1 MTAFF
6 SKNRRAIT
14 VWAALALIL
23 LIGAAFRFQALRWDQ
38 GQYFHPDERAIINS
52 TLNINTVPLTWDTT
66 YGPRQA
72 VDFAPGGLSFFIPND
87 KIKLRPANQQESD
100 NYQKAKSQGQTYP
113 LPPDVVPPDQPV
125 PPEAINF
132 WNPYY
137 SPLNPHFFAYGDF
150 PKYLIKFSGHI
161 MSIVTGQ
168 VWGDYDHLILV
179 GRFLSGLWSMGTLLL
194 TFLLGR
200 LAFSPSL
207 GRNRGEAIGLLAAA
221 FMAVSVLDIQL
232 AHFAAFD
239 VTLTFFIILS
249 LYMALRLVQSGRKRT
264 AIGLGLAV
272 GLALSCKISA
282 APVVLSA
289 ILAAFFCGLYGPA
302 RWSGEKAG
310 RPRMLALPGP
320 ETEKYGENGVAL
332 GPRLLRLTLLNL
344 VIAGIT
350 ALVIWFI
357 SMPYA
362 FIDFTSFINR
372 VVEEAGIS
380 RGAENIPYTRQYV
393 GTIPFL
399 YQAGNLTQWGL
410 GIPLGLLAL
419 GSIFYSLWM
428 GFRLRLKS
436 ELILLVFLLSYS
448 LITFSAESKFNRY
461 MLPVVPVLLILAAR
475 FIVVEAGYRF
485 GSKQVPLDET
495 KAILRIRAFRRL
507 RLPALPLKT
516 YLMGLIAVFAFA
528 WAGVWALSFSQIYG
542 PEHTMNQATRWMFA
556 NIPQGATISNE
567 LWDESLPTRITG
579 QTIDQKGWCDP
590 TALAQN
596 GSCQPVSMDI
606 YGDQPNAEKAQYFT
620 NQVEKTDY
628 ILIASNRL
636 YATMPKMPWRY
647 PVQIRFYELLFS
659 GKLGYENV
667 ATFTDYPKIPLLNWT
682 INDDSAD
689 ESFTVYDHP
698 KVFIFKKTTNLTN
711 DELMGLFANAIK
723 APQIV
728 KRYPGP
734 NDLPLEQAGRV
745 CTPPNLAVPECDGVL
760 DSATAGQAR
769 QDGKTLLLDQ
779 PVDRLPVIDDVGWNQ
794 LANDNQWLAVL
805 LWYAL
810 IQLLGLVAL
819 PIAWRVCRHL
829 PDRGYIMAKP
839 LGAVVLALLIWVM
852 VWTRLVMNTAV
863 TAWLALLLL
872 AAFSGWLWWHN
883 RQELMG
889 WLARHRRLILVEEAL
904 FLVVYAVWTLFRV
917 GNPDLWHP
925 FFGGE
930 KPMELTHLL
939 GILKSAY
946 FPPYDPWFADGYIN
960 YYYYGQYLVSTWIK
974 LSGISPFIG
983 FNLALPTL
991 YAFTCTE
998 AFSLV
1003 FKLALRYKR
1012 QRARLDPEI
1021 DPTRWAGPVVA
1032 GLFGTLIF
1040 AVVGNMDGF
1049 LQFLQRFKP
1058 IADLANNLHLY
1069 PDVVKPLE
1077 KFDYFRSSRIIPGTI
1092 NEFPSFSFTYA
1103 DLHAHLIALP
1113 FTLVAMMLALN
1124 LLSTNW
1130 TGHYEITAGGRRASF
1145 FQMIVGRLWQVFDRT
1160 LVTPVILMI
1169 VIGFLGATNSWDLPT
1184 YLALITASVLLA
1196 LFRRYFTGEAAEPE
1210 AVITPEELEID
1221 EIEEEENPPY
1231 NPPVQL
1237 PRPRFSL
1244 GSLVIDLGITGLVL
1258 VVTLLGGLGLYWNFF
1273 GHFQAFFTQIAFIPD
1288 RLPTDSY
1295 GPDVTSISGRSEFK
1309 YFLVIFLLPLFLI
1322 ISYLLW
1328 NYFNWLRAGRATP
1341 YDPDYDEGA
1350 EYQDDA
1356 EDPEYTPKPAQ
1367 PQAIQPTLPGFGL
1380 ALKPTQ
1386 PQLAFSL
1393 AGAANGGT
1401 NHGSG
1406 GGPGWGNN
1414 FPARPGFN
1422 PFAQP
1427 WVVAA
1432 GVFSLFAIAIGM
1444 VIPNNWLVFCLA
1456 LAVIAACLVLIL
1468 PRAFDRKHPEQALE
1482 AHSETNIFLML
1493 MLMAG
1498 FGIIAVTEVIY
1509 LQDDMGAG
1517 EYARMNTIF
1526 KFYYQVW
1533 SLLTLSAAI
1542 AAYIV
1547 WTRWL
1552 APGLNGT
1559 LQTFKSQAAMW
1570 RGMTGRYAWAIII
1583 TIIVFC
1589 ASLYP
1594 VQAIP
1599 ARIGERSSDPI
1610 PAPTLDGRA
1619 YFKDLHYVSG
1629 MPNMSPGKVFDLGYD
1644 AQSLFDFYDKIKG
1657 TPVVLQA
1664 SIWPYR
1670 GGGNW
1675 IAINTGLPAV
1685 LGWDHHERQQR
1696 WTDMVDNRSAQG
1708 GKFGIIRRIYDTP
1721 SIQEALDLLDHYH
1734 VTYIHMGIIEREA
1747 EVDNTYDPTTNQYT
1761 YEPYMT
1767 DEGYAKFEQ
1776 MAKLGLLEVAYTN
1789 PGVVVYK
1796 LTAKGESGIV
1806 SGDLSSAGVV
1816 SITDPKLTK
1825 LESAVRA
1832 NPNNA
1837 QAHYDLG
1844 QYYYT
1849 RKDYPKAAA
1858 DLETV
1863 VKLTPNRVNPYHV
1876 LGDIYRDSGDMDKA
1890 LAEYKQATE
1899 IDSPAQEKPP
1909 AFNKYGVALQAVGK
1923 YDEAMQQFEQT
1934 VKLDKSFNEAYFHE
1948 GEVLEAQGKKD
1959 AAIQA
1964 YQQAVTNS
1972 LKQTDFWAQRATQKI
1987 RELAGK

>member
-1 MTAFF
+1 MTAFLA
-6 SKNRRAIT
+6 KNRRDIT
-14 VWAALALIL
+14 VWAALALVL
-23 LIGAAFRFQALRWDQ
+23 LIGAAFRFQAISWDQ
-38 GQYFHPDERAIINS
+38 DQHFHPDERAIINS
-52 TLNINTVPLTWDTT
+52 TININTVPLTWDTN
-66 YGPRQA
+66 YGPHKA
-72 VDFAPGGLSFFIPND
+72 YDFAPGGLSFFIPND
-87 KIKLRPANQQESD
+87 KMKLRPASQQESD
-100 NYQKAKSQGQTYP
+100 AYQKAKSQGQSYQ
-113 LPPDVVPPDQPV
+113 LPANVVPPDQPI
-125 PPEAINF
+125 PDGAINF
-132 WNPYY
+132 WNAAY

-150 PKYLIKFSGHI
+150 PKYLIKFGGHI
-161 MSIVTGQ
+161 ASVVTGQ
-168 VWGDYDHLILV
+168 VWYDYDHLILV

-200 LAFSPSL
+200 AVFGPSL
-207 GRNRGEAIGLLAAA
+207 GRNRGDSIGLLAAA
-221 FMAVSVLDIQL
+221 FMAVSVIDIQL
-232 AHFAAFD
+232 AHFLAFD
-239 VTLTFFIILS
+239 VTLTFFITLS
-249 LYMALRLVQSGRKRT
+249 LYMAVRLIRTGQKRT
-264 AIGLGLAV
+264 AIGLGLAL

-282 APVVLSA
+282 APVVLAA
-289 ILAAFFCGLYGPA
+289 IVAAVFCGLYGPA
-302 RWSGEKAG
+302 RLSGEKAG
-310 RPRMLALPGP
+310 RPRMLALPGR
-320 ETEKYGENGVAL
+320 ETEKYGEDGVAL
-332 GPRLLRLTLLNL
+332 GPRFLRLTVLNL
-344 VIAGIT
+344 IIAGFV
-350 ALVIWFI
+350 ALLAWFV

-372 VVEEAGIS
+372 IVEEAGIS

-393 GTIPFL
+393 GTIPYL

-419 GSIFYSLWM
+419 VSILYSLWQ

-436 ELILLVFLLSYS
+436 EIILLVFLVSYS

-461 MLPVVPVLLILAAR
+461 MLPVVPILLIMAAR
-475 FIVVEAGYRF
+475 MIVVEAGYRF
-485 GSKQVPLDET
+485 GRSNLPLEEAQSVWRIP
-495 KAILRIRAFRRL
+495 AIRRL

-516 YLMGLIAVFAFA
+516 YLMGLVAVFAFG
-528 WAGVWALSFSQIYG
+528 WTGIWALSFSQIYG
-542 PEHTMNQATRWMFA
+542 SEHTMNQATRWMFT
-556 NIPQGATISNE
+556 NIPQGASISNE
-567 LWDESLPTRITG
+567 QWDESLPTRITG
-579 QTIDQKGWCDP
+579 QSTDQKGWCDP
-590 TALAQN
+590 ETLAQN
-596 GSCQPVSMDI
+596 GFCQPVSMDI
-606 YGDQPNAEKAQYFT
+606 YGDQPNVEKADYFV
-620 NQVEKTDY
+620 NQLKKTDY

-636 YATMPKMPWRY
+636 YATMSKLPWRY

-659 GKLGYENV
+659 GKLGYTNIK
-667 ATFTDYPKIPLLNWT
+667 TFTDYPTVPLLNWP

-698 KVFIFKKTTNLTN
+698 KVFIFKKTSPLSD
-711 DELMGLFANAIK
+711 DEVRGLFANAIQ

-734 NDLPLEQAGRV
+734 NDLPVERAGRS
-745 CTPPNLAVPECDGVL
+745 CFPQNLAVPECDGVL
-760 DSATAGQAR
+760 SSTTAGQVR
-769 QDGKTLLLDQ
+769 ESGKTLLLDQ

-794 LANDNQWLAVL
+794 LANDNQWLAVI
-805 LWYAL
+805 LWFAL
-810 IQLLGLVAL
+810 IQLIGLVAL
-819 PIAWRVCRHL
+819 PLTWRVCRRL
-829 PDRGYIMAKP
+829 PDRGYILAKP
-839 LGAVVLALLIWVM
+839 LGAVVVAILIWLM

-863 TAWLALLLL
+863 TAWIAVGLL

-889 WLARHRRLILVEEAL
+889 WLARHKRLILIEEIL
-904 FLVVYAVWTLFRV
+904 FLAVFLVWTLFRV

-991 YAFTCTE
+991 YAFTCTG

-1003 FKLALRYKR
+1003 FNLALKYKR
-1012 QRARLDPEI
+1012 HRARLDPEV
-1021 DPTRWAGPVVA
+1021 DPTRVTGPVVA

-1040 AVVGNMDGF
+1040 AMVGNMDGF

-1058 IADLANNLHLY
+1058 IVDLTNSLHLY
-1069 PDVVKPLE
+1069 PGPVKALE

-1113 FTLVAMMLALN
+1113 YTLVAMGLALN

-1130 TGHYEITAGGRRASF
+1130 TGHRELKNNSGRPSL
-1145 FQMIVGRLWQVFDRT
+1145 FQMTIGRLWQVFDRT

-1184 YLALITASVLLA
+1184 YLALISASVLLA
-1196 LFRRYFTGEAAEPE
+1196 LFRRYFTSGPGELED
-1210 AVITPEELEID
+1210 VTLPEEVELD
-1221 EIEEEENPPY
+1221 PIEAEENPPY
-1231 NPPVQL
+1231 NPPVKL

-1244 GSLVIDLGITGLVL
+1244 GSVAIDVGLTAFVL
-1258 VVTLLGGLGLYWNFF
+1258 VSTLLGGLGLYWNFF
-1273 GHFQAFFTQIAFIPD
+1273 SHFQAFFTQISLIPNL
-1288 RLPTDSY
+1288 LPAASY
-1295 GPDVTSISGRSEFK
+1295 GEDVPFISGRSEFK
-1309 YFLVIFLLPLFLI
+1309 YFMVIFLLPLFLL

-1328 NYFNWLRAGRATP
+1328 NYFNWLRVDRALP
-1341 YDPDYDEGA
+1341 LNGDYDEGA
-1350 EYQDDA
+1350 EYQEKTGDKEYA
-1356 EDPEYTPKPAQ
+1356 ENLAQ
-1367 PQAIQPTLPGFGL
+1367 PEAIQPTLPGFSL
-1380 ALKPTQ
+1380 SLKPNRL
-1386 PQLAFSL
+1386 QLAFAL
-1393 AGAANGGT
+1393 AGADGGS
-1401 NHGSG
+1401 NQGFGSG
-1406 GGPGWGNN
+1406 PGMGGNFFSRPGINL
-1414 FPARPGFN
+1414 FARP
-1422 PFAQP
+1422 
-1427 WVVAA
+1427 WVIGA
-1432 GVFSLFAIAIGM
+1432 GGFSLFAIVIGM

-1456 LAVIAACLVLIL
+1456 LTLIGGCLVLII
-1468 PRAFDRKHPEQALE
+1468 PRAFDRKHPEHALE
-1482 AHSETNIFLML
+1482 AHSESNIFLML

-1498 FGIIAVTEVIY
+1498 FGVVAVTEIIF
-1509 LQDDMGAG
+1509 LQDDMGFS

-1533 SLLTLSAAI
+1533 ALLTLSAAI
-1542 AAYIV
+1542 AAYVV

-1559 LQTFKSQAAMW
+1559 LRAFALGK
-1570 RGMTGRYAWAIII
+1570 TGRYVWAMVV

-1599 ARIGERSSDPI
+1599 ARVAERPSDPI

-1619 YFKDLHYVSG
+1619 YFKGLHTVVG
-1629 MPNMSPGKVFDLGYD
+1629 MPNMSQGKVFDLGFD
-1644 AQSLFDFYDKIKG
+1644 AQALFAFYDRIKG

-1675 IAINTGLPAV
+1675 IAINTGLPAI

-1696 WTDMVDNRSAQG
+1696 WPDMVNNRSASG
-1708 GKFGIIRRIYDTP
+1708 GTTGIIRQIYDTP
-1721 SIQEALDLLDHYH
+1721 SIQEALDLLNHYH

-1747 EVDNTYDPTTNQYT
+1747 EVVDHEDQLTGQVVYQ
-1761 YEPYMT
+1761 PYMT

-1789 PGVVVYK
+1789 SAVVVYK
-1796 LTAKGESGIV
+1796 LTPKGESGVIR
-1806 SGDLSSAGVV
+1806 GNLGAGGTI

-1825 LESAVRA
+1825 LQAAV
-1832 NPNNA
+1832 NSSPNNA

-1844 QYYYT
+1844 QYFYT
-1849 RKDYPKAAA
+1849 KKDYQKAAA
-1858 DLETV
+1858 ELETV
-1863 VKLTPNRVNPYHV
+1863 VRLTPNRVNPYHV
-1876 LGDIYRDSGDMDKA
+1876 LGDIYRDSGNVDKA
-1890 LAEYKQATE
+1890 LAEYKAATDINGPIQE
-1899 IDSPAQEKPP
+1899 RPA

-1923 YDEAMQQFEQT
+1923 FDEALQQFDQAA
-1934 VKLDKSFNEAYFHE
+1934 KLDKTFNEAFFHE
-1948 GEVLEAQGKKD
+1948 GEVLETQGKKE
-1959 AAIQA
+1959 AAIAA
-1964 YQQAVTNS
+1964 YQQAITNS
-1972 LKQTDFWAQRATQKI
+1972 KANNDFWAQRATQKI
-1987 RELAGK
+1987 RELSGK